1 MKEQDCEYCK
11 YCKTVNM
18 VAEAIKMAGLFKERR
33 LLRELYSGECTK
45 MVVAIEKLQRTV
57 GGNVN

>member
-1 MKEQDCEYCK
+1 
-11 YCKTVNM
+11 M

-33 LLRELYSGECTK
+33 LLRELYPGECTK

-57 GGNVN
+57 GGKVN